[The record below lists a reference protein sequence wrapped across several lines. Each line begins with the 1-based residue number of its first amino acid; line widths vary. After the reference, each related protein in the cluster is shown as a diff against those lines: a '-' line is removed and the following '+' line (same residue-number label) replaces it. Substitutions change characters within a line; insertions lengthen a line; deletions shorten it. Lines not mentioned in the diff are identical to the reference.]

1 MPLSPE
7 LKRALDEIKSRT
19 PIEDLVREYVPTLK
33 RAGSL
38 WEACCPFHEEKTPS
52 FKVDPRKGYW
62 RCYGTCQ
69 EGGDQISFYQRFTG
83 SDFGEALEVLAA
95 RAGVELP
102 RRSFQRRQ
110 DEPVDPGFEV
120 LARAAT
126 FYAQQ
131 LRGPEGGPA
140 REYLE
145 DRGLSSETVEAFG
158 LGWAPASGQVLVE
171 QAGRAGVEFDQLER
185 CGLARRNDRG
195 RSYDFFRGRLLIPI
209 RDLEGRVVGFGAR
222 RLGEGD
228 GPKYINTPETD
239 LFKKSRLIYGL
250 DLSLPEAR
258 RARHLVLVEGYT
270 DVMAAHQAGLREVG
284 AVLGTATTE
293 QHANLVRRTAAP
305 RVSLVFDG
313 DEAGSRA
320 ARKALRGLLHLEVA
334 LHVVRLPA
342 GKDPCDLLLGE
353 GQAAFRAHL
362 EAAPPWYEVL
372 FGEAAGLTGAALSR
386 ECDELLE
393 LVHLV
398 RRPVERDSLLEELA
412 RATGLSLRTLEEQW
426 STRPGARAAQV
437 RELTPVRP
445 PAGAEQAPGERPTPV
460 DRQLRLIF
468 ADLIGGLLLDSSLV
482 PKVQP
487 HREDCADPRLRR
499 VLDAILELYEDLDA
513 VIDAS
518 GVMTQLGEDEA
529 RGLVPLL
536 ADRAAAAAGPQ
547 ELVDGAL
554 ERLARRVDERRVL
567 VLRARL
573 AELEQALKEA
583 TDEVAADIHRELE
596 AVLLELTPLLQRT
609 RCPQDAS
616 LSTSPG
622 PAFSA

>member
-62 RCYGTCQ
+62 RCYGACQ
-69 EGGDQISFYQRFTG
+69 EGGDQISFYQRFAG

-102 RRSFQRRQ
+102 RRSFQGRK
-110 DEPVDPGFEV
+110 DEPEDPGFEV
-120 LARAAT
+120 LARAAN

-131 LRGPEGGPA
+131 LSGPEGAPA
-140 REYLE
+140 LEYLE
-145 DRGLSSETVEAFG
+145 ARGLSAETVEAFG

-293 QHANLVRRTAAP
+293 QHANLVRRTAAR

-353 GQAAFRAHL
+353 GEAAFRAHL
-362 EAAPPWYEVL
+362 DAAPPWYEVL
-372 FGEAAGLTGAALSR
+372 FGEAAGLTGSALSR

-398 RRPVERDSLLEELA
+398 RRPVERDSLLAELA
-412 RATGLSLRTLEEQW
+412 RATGLSTRTFEEQW
-426 STRPGARAAQV
+426 GTRPGARAAEV

-445 PAGAEQAPGERPTPV
+445 PAGAERAPGEHPAPV
-460 DRQLRLIF
+460 DRQLRRIF

-487 HREDCADPRLRR
+487 HRESCADPRLRS

-518 GVMTQLGEDEA
+518 SVMTQLGEDEA
-529 RGLVPLL
+529 RGLVPRL
-536 ADRAAAAAGPQ
+536 ADHAAAAAGPQ

-567 VLRARL
+567 ELRGRIS
-573 AELEQALKEA
+573 ELEQSLNGA

-596 AVLLELTPLLQRT
+596 ALLLELTPLLQRT

-616 LSTSPG
+616 LSPSPG